1 MENWVNKMNE
11 MFAEN
16 CYTNDGRVTVDYC
29 KNADKVLITVL
40 KDTFII
46 SNVREYTDFELMMK
60 CMETVKSLY
69 NK

>member
-1 MENWVNKMNE
+1 MENWLTKMNE

-16 CYTNDGRVTVDYC
+16 CYTDNGRVTVDYC
-29 KNADKVLITVL
+29 KNADKLLVTVL
-40 KDTFII
+40 EDTFII

>member
-1 MENWVNKMNE
+1 MENWLTKMNE

-16 CYTNDGRVTVDYC
+16 CYTDNGRVTVDYC
-29 KNADKVLITVL
+29 KNADKLLVTVL
-40 KDTFII
+40 KDSFII

>member
-1 MENWVNKMNE
+1 MGNWIDKMNE

-16 CYTNDGRVTVDYC
+16 CYTDDGRVTVDYC
-29 KNADKVLITVL
+29 KNADKMLITVL
-40 KDTFII
+40 EDTFII

-60 CMETVKSLY
+60 CMEIVKTLY